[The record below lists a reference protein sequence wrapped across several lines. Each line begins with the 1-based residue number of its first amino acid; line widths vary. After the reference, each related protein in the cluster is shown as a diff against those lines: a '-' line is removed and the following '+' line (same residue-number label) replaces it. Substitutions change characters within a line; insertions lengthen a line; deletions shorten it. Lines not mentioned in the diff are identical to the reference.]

1 MVLDSNPMSNS
12 IYSHFEIFV
21 VDCNWSNW
29 GSWKSCEDRFKKE
42 YRLRIKAPNG
52 YENCKGKA
60 CEGDEIE
67 ERPCRGIFNLKDDS
81 VWNDKHCYICRIN
94 MMYLIPSYPGTKYSR
109 NYY

>member
-1 MVLDSNPMSNS
+1 MSNS

-81 VWNDKHCYICRIN
+81 VWNDA
-94 MMYLIPSYPGTKYSR
+94 IPFILNIATSVELT
-109 NYY
+109 